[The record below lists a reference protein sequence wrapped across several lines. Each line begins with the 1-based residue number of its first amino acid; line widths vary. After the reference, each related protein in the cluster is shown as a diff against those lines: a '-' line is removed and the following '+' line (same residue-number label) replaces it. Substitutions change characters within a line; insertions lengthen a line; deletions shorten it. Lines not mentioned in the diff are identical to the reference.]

1 MRGWAMRWGAFGS
14 IGLIAFMGCT
24 GPVVAQHTQS
34 RPRLASS
41 YQSAPPPNWT
51 GPQVGGFGGGSF
63 GSPQSFVE
71 PGAHLCAGSGL
82 GPVTPGCFET
92 PFQFSEHPWSATFGV
107 FAGYNAQFG
116 NLVAGLEGDAAWK
129 RISTSETL
137 FVPTTSVD
145 LGATRTE
152 AFTGSMTQ
160 RWDGSLRLRAG
171 TLVTPWT
178 LAYGTAGGA
187 VGSVCSSFSY
197 AASLTTPGTPAVPP
211 TIIGGTVVSPGSP
224 GVPPTIISGTVVSPG
239 TPAVPP
245 TIIGGVVVSPGSP
258 GVPGSTTTAS
268 GADSGCQTRLGY
280 TVGAGVE
287 TAIAL
292 GYNSKLRFEYRYTDL
307 GSFSRDVPLAQTPCS
322 VAPCTGNAHIDMRAG
337 FHTFRVGLGFGL

>member
-1 MRGWAMRWGAFGS
+1 MRWGPLGS
-14 IGLIAFMGCT
+14 IGLIAFMGCA
-24 GPVVAQHTQS
+24 GPVVAQQTQP
-34 RPRLASS
+34 RPRLAST
-41 YQSAPPPNWT
+41 YQTAPPPNWT

-116 NLVAGLEGDAAWK
+116 NLVAGVEGDGAWK
-129 RISTSETL
+129 RASISQTLSVPFTPIDGGASRAET
-137 FVPTTSVD
+137 
-145 LGATRTE
+145 
-152 AFTGSMTQ
+152 FTGSMTQ
-160 RWDGSLRLRAG
+160 RWDGSLRLRVG

-178 LAYGTAGGA
+178 LVYGTAGGA
-187 VGSVCSSFSY
+187 VGSVCSSFTY
-197 AASLTTPGTPAVPP
+197 TALMT
-211 TIIGGTVVSPGSP
+211 
-224 GVPPTIISGTVVSPG
+224 SPG
-239 TPAVPP
+239 TFVPGP
-245 TIIGGVVVSPGSP
+245 LVPGPLVPGPSPGTF
-258 GVPGSTTTAS
+258 VPGPPVPGPPVFVPGFTTSAF
-268 GADSGCQTRLGY
+268 GADNGCQTRPGY

-292 GYNSKLRFEYRYTDL
+292 GFNSKLRFEYRYTDL
-307 GSFSRDVPLAQTPCS
+307 GSFSRDVPLAEIPCS

>member
-1 MRGWAMRWGAFGS
+1 MRWGSLGS
-14 IGLIAFMGCT
+14 IGLIAFTGCT
-24 GPVVAQHTQS
+24 GPVVAQQTQP

-41 YQSAPPPNWT
+41 YQPAPPPNWT

-92 PFQFSEHPWSATFGV
+92 PFQFSGQPWSATFGV
-107 FAGYNAQFG
+107 FAGYNVQFG
-116 NLVAGLEGDAAWK
+116 NLVAGVEGDGAWK
-129 RISTSETL
+129 RISTSQTL
-137 FVPTTSVD
+137 LVPPTPVD
-145 LGATRTE
+145 GGATRAE

-160 RWDGSLRLRAG
+160 RWDGSLRLRLG
-171 TLVTPWT
+171 TLVTPLT

-197 AASLTTPGTPAVPP
+197 AATLTSPGIFVPGTQGTVIPPSSSVGPGSVPTVVAGTPGFF
-211 TIIGGTVVSPGSP
+211 
-224 GVPPTIISGTVVSPG
+224 
-239 TPAVPP
+239 
-245 TIIGGVVVSPGSP
+245 
-258 GVPGSTTTAS
+258 VPGFTASAS
-268 GADSGCQTRLGY
+268 GADSGCQTRVGY

-292 GYNSKLRFEYRYTDL
+292 GFNSKLRFEYRYTDL
-307 GSFSRDVPLAQTPCS
+307 GSFSKDVPLAVTTTPCNFG
-322 VAPCTGNAHIDMRAG
+322 CTGNAHIDMRAG

>member
-1 MRGWAMRWGAFGS
+1 MRWGAISS
-14 IGLIAFMGCT
+14 IGLMAFMGCT
-24 GPVVAQHTQS
+24 GPGLAQQTQS
-34 RPRLASS
+34 RPRLTSS
-41 YQSAPPPNWT
+41 YQPAPPPNWM
-51 GPQVGGFGGGSF
+51 GPQGGGFGGGSF
-63 GSPQSFVE
+63 GSPQGFVE

-107 FAGYNAQFG
+107 FVGYNAQFG
-116 NLVAGLEGDAAWK
+116 NLVAGVEGDAAWK
-129 RISTSETL
+129 RISTSQTL
-137 FVPTTSVD
+137 FVPFTPVD

-197 AASLTTPGTPAVPP
+197 AASLTGTPGT
-211 TIIGGTVVSPGSP
+211 P
-224 GVPPTIISGTVVSPG
+224 GVPPTIDPSTG
-239 TPAVPP
+239 AVL
-245 TIIGGVVVSPGSP
+245 SPGSP
-258 GVPGSTTTAS
+258 GLPPIPPTTAS
-268 GADSGCQTRLGY
+268 GADNWCETQIGY

-292 GYNSKLRFEYRYTDL
+292 GYNSKLRFEYRYIDL
-307 GSFSRDVPLAQTPCS
+307 GSFSRDVPLAATPCS
-322 VAPCTGNAHIDMRAG
+322 VAPCTGNAHIDLRAA
-337 FHTFRVGLGFGL
+337 FHTFRIGLGFGL

>member
-1 MRGWAMRWGAFGS
+1 
-14 IGLIAFMGCT
+14 MGRD
-24 GPVVAQHTQS
+24 A
-34 RPRLASS
+34 RPRLDSS
-41 YQSAPPPNWT
+41 YQPAPPPNWT

-63 GSPQSFVE
+63 GSPFSFAE

-92 PFQFSEHPWSATFGV
+92 PFQFSEHPWSSTFGV

-116 NLVAGLEGDAAWK
+116 NLVVGVEGDAAWK
-129 RISTSETL
+129 RISTSQTL
-137 FVPTTSVD
+137 FVPSTPVD

-152 AFTGSMTQ
+152 AFTGSITQ

-171 TLVTPWT
+171 MLVTPWT

-197 AASLTTPGTPAVPP
+197 AATLTSPETPPVPPALDTGGVPIPGT
-211 TIIGGTVVSPGSP
+211 GSP
-224 GVPPTIISGTVVSPG
+224 GVPDF
-239 TPAVPP
+239 
-245 TIIGGVVVSPGSP
+245 
-258 GVPGSTTTAS
+258 TTTAS
-268 GADSGCQTRLGY
+268 GADNSCEARFGY

-287 TAIAL
+287 TAIGL

-307 GSFSRDVPLAQTPCS
+307 GSFSRDVPLAEIPCVVGS
-322 VAPCTGNAHIDMRAG
+322 CSGNAHIDMRAA
-337 FHTFRVGLGFGL
+337 FHTFRLGLGFGL

>member
-1 MRGWAMRWGAFGS
+1 MRWGSLGS

-24 GPVVAQHTQS
+24 GPVVAQQAQP
-34 RPRLASS
+34 RPRPASS
-41 YQSAPPPNWT
+41 YQPAPPPNWT

-82 GPVTPGCFET
+82 GPITPGCFET
-92 PFQFSEHPWSATFGV
+92 PFQFSGRPWSATFGV

-116 NLVAGLEGDAAWK
+116 NLVAGVEGDGAWK
-129 RISTSETL
+129 RASISQTL
-137 FVPTTSVD
+137 FVPSTPVD

-160 RWDGSLRLRAG
+160 RWDGSLRLRLG

-197 AASLTTPGTPAVPP
+197 AATLTSPP
-211 TIIGGTVVSPGSP
+211 TTV
-224 GVPPTIISGTVVSPG
+224 
-239 TPAVPP
+239 
-245 TIIGGVVVSPGSP
+245 
-258 GVPGSTTTAS
+258 TTT
-268 GADSGCQTRLGY
+268 
-280 TVGAGVE
+280 TVGPPSHGAAADHNYYHHR
-287 TAIAL
+287 T
-292 GYNSKLRFEYRYTDL
+292 
-307 GSFSRDVPLAQTPCS
+307 
-322 VAPCTGNAHIDMRAG
+322 G
-337 FHTFRVGLGFGL
+337 FHHVCLRRGQWVPDATWLYGGGGSGNSNRAWV

>member
-24 GPVVAQHTQS
+24 GPVVAQQTQS
-34 RPRLASS
+34 GPRLASS
-41 YQSAPPPNWT
+41 NQPAPPPNWT

-92 PFQFSEHPWSATFGV
+92 PFQFSGQPWSATFGV
-107 FAGYNAQFG
+107 FAGYNVQFG
-116 NLVAGLEGDAAWK
+116 NLVAGMEGDGAWK
-129 RISTSETL
+129 RISTSQTL
-137 FVPTTSVD
+137 LVPPTPVD
-145 LGATRTE
+145 GGATRAE

-160 RWDGSLRLRAG
+160 RWDGSLRLRLG
-171 TLVTPWT
+171 TLVTPLT

-197 AASLTTPGTPAVPP
+197 AATLT
-211 TIIGGTVVSPGSP
+211 SPG
-224 GVPPTIISGTVVSPG
+224 IF
-239 TPAVPP
+239 
-245 TIIGGVVVSPGSP
+245 
-258 GVPGSTTTAS
+258 VPGFTASAS

-292 GYNSKLRFEYRYTDL
+292 GFNSKLRFEYRYTDL
-307 GSFSRDVPLAQTPCS
+307 GSFSRDVPLAVTTTPCNFG
-322 VAPCTGNAHIDMRAG
+322 CTGNAHIDMRAG
-337 FHTFRVGLGFGL
+337 FHTFRVGL